1 MIDPHGN
8 ILVSFHLSKG
18 ELEEYSEL
26 SNTISSLTLSLKQQC
41 DLEMILNG
49 AFSPLLTFN
58 NQKDYE
64 EILLN
69 NKLLNGVIWPIPIVL
84 DVPNDFLKALDKNE
98 HISLR
103 NAEGFLLA
111 ILKVREFWSPNKKDE
126 ANSIFK
132 TIDENHPGVGY
143 LFNHTNSNYISG
155 ELIPIQSNKYF
166 DFTHLRKSPQEV
178 RDLFRS
184 KRWQD
189 VIAFQTRNP
198 MHRAHFELTRL
209 AMEQHNAKLLIHPVI
224 GISKPGDIDHF
235 TRVKCYQHII
245 KHYPENSV
253 ELSLINLAMRMAG
266 PKEALWHAII
276 RKNYGCNYIIIGRDH
291 AGPGVDAK
299 GKPYYQPYD
308 AQELISQYQEELE
321 IKMVPFQ
328 EMVFAKNKRN
338 YLPLDQIKEEDQ
350 IETLSG
356 TQFKELLKQGT
367 EIPNWY
373 SFPEVV
379 HELRRRYPKL
389 HNQGLTVFFT
399 GLSGAGKSTLANA
412 LVYKLMEMEDRPIT
426 LLDGDIVRQHLSS
439 ELGFSKEDRDIHVKR
454 IGYVASEITKHGGV
468 AICAPIAPYSNT
480 RKTVRNMIDEVGSFV
495 EIHVSTPLSVCE
507 ERDVKGLYKRA
518 RAGKILDFTGV
529 SDPYEEPQ
537 NPEITIDTSDISV
550 EESSAI
556 IIDKLRSMK
565 LLGN

>member
-1 MIDPHGN
+1 MIAPHGKT
-8 ILVSFHLSKG
+8 LVSFHLSAD
-18 ELEEYSEL
+18 ELSEYSEL
-26 SNTISSLTLSLKQQC
+26 SNKTSSLTLSLKQQC
-41 DLEMILNG
+41 DLEMISNG
-49 AFSPLLTFN
+49 AFSPLSTFN

-69 NKLLNGVIWPIPIVL
+69 NKLSNGLVWPIPIVL
-84 DVPNDFLKALDKNE
+84 DVPDQFLQSLDKNE
-98 HISLR
+98 CISLR

-111 ILKVREFWSPNKKDE
+111 ILQVNEFWAPDKKEE
-126 ANSIFK
+126 ANSVFK
-132 TIDENHPGVGY
+132 SNDPNHPGVDY
-143 LFNHTNSNYISG
+143 LFNHTNNNYISG
-155 ELIPIQSNKYF
+155 ELVPIQSNKYF

-178 RDLFRS
+178 RDFFRLNNW
-184 KRWQD
+184 KD

-198 MHRAHFELTRL
+198 MHRAHFELTKL
-209 AMEQHNAKLLIHPVI
+209 AMDEHNSKLLIHPVI

-245 KHYPENSV
+245 KYYPENSV

-276 RKNYGCNYIIIGRDH
+276 RKNYGCNRIIIGRDH
-291 AGPGVDAK
+291 AGPGVNAE

-308 AQELISQYQEELE
+308 AQELIARYQEELE
-321 IKMVPFQ
+321 IKMVPFK
-328 EMVFAKNKRN
+328 EMVFAKNKKTF
-338 YLPLDQIKEEDQ
+338 LPLDK
-350 IETLSG
+350 IEQNDPIEKLSG
-356 TQFKELLKQGT
+356 TQFKELLQQRT
-367 EIPNWY
+367 EIPSWY
-373 SFPEVV
+373 SFPEVI
-379 HELRRRYPKL
+379 HELRKRFPKL

-412 LVYKLMEMEDRPIT
+412 IMYKLMETEDRPIT

-480 RKTVRNMIDEVGSFV
+480 RKVVRNMIDEVGSFV
-495 EIHVSTPLSVCE
+495 EIHVATPLSVCE
-507 ERDVKGLYKRA
+507 ERDVKGLYKQA

-529 SDPYEEPQ
+529 SDPYEEPE
-537 NPEITIDTSDISV
+537 NPEITVDTSDITV
-550 EESSAI
+550 EESSALI
-556 IIDKLRSMK
+556 LDKLRSLK
-565 LLGN
+565 LLG

>member
-8 ILVSFHLSKG
+8 KLVSFHLSKG
-18 ELEEYSEL
+18 ELEEYVEL

-132 TIDENHPGVGY
+132 TIDENHPGVDY

-155 ELIPIQSNKYF
+155 ELVPIQSNKYF

-338 YLPLDQIKEEDQ
+338 YLPLDQIKEEEQ

-356 TQFKELLKQGT
+356 TQFKELLKQRT

-412 LVYKLMEMEDRPIT
+412 LMYKLMEMEDRPIT

>member
-1 MIDPHGN
+1 MIEPHGKT
-8 ILVSFHLSKG
+8 LVSFHLSAD
-18 ELEEYSEL
+18 ELSEYSEL
-26 SNTISSLTLSLKQQC
+26 SNKTASLTLSLKQQC
-41 DLEMILNG
+41 DLEMIANG
-49 AFSPLLTFN
+49 AFSPLSTFN

-69 NKLLNGVIWPIPIVL
+69 NRLSNGLVWPIPIVL
-84 DVPNDFLKALDKNE
+84 DVPDQFLKSLDKNE
-98 HISLR
+98 YISLR

-111 ILKVREFWSPNKKDE
+111 ILKVNEFWAPDKKEE
-126 ANSIFK
+126 ANSVFK
-132 TIDENHPGVGY
+132 SNDPNHPGVDY
-143 LFNHTNSNYISG
+143 LFNHTNNNYISG
-155 ELIPIQSNKYF
+155 ELVPIQSNKYF

-178 RDLFRS
+178 RDFFRLNNW
-184 KRWQD
+184 KD

-198 MHRAHFELTRL
+198 MHRAHFELTKL
-209 AMEQHNAKLLIHPVI
+209 AMDEHNSKLLIHPVV

-245 KHYPENSV
+245 KYYPENSV

-266 PKEALWHAII
+266 PKEAVWHAII
-276 RKNYGCNYIIIGRDH
+276 RKNYGCNRIIIGRDH
-291 AGPGVDAK
+291 AGPGVNAE

-308 AQELISQYQEELE
+308 AQELIAQYQEELE
-321 IKMVPFQ
+321 IKMVPFK
-328 EMVFAKNKRN
+328 EMVFAKNKKTF
-338 YLPLDQIKEEDQ
+338 LPLDK
-350 IETLSG
+350 IEQDDPIEKLSG
-356 TQFKELLKQGT
+356 TQFKEFLQQRT

-373 SFPEVV
+373 SFPEVI
-379 HELRRRYPKL
+379 HELRKRFPKL

-412 LVYKLMEMEDRPIT
+412 IMYKLMETEDRPIT

-480 RKTVRNMIDEVGSFV
+480 RKVVRNMIDEVGSFV
-495 EIHVSTPLSVCE
+495 EIHVATPLSVCE
-507 ERDVKGLYKRA
+507 ERDVKGLYKQA

-529 SDPYEEPQ
+529 SDPYEEPE
-537 NPEITIDTSDISV
+537 NPEITVDTSDITV
-550 EESSAI
+550 EESSALI
-556 IIDKLRSMK
+556 LDKLRSLK
-565 LLGN
+565 LLG

>member
-8 ILVSFHLSKG
+8 KLVSFHLSKG

-132 TIDENHPGVGY
+132 TIDENHPGVDY

-338 YLPLDQIKEEDQ
+338 YLPLDQIKEEEQ

-356 TQFKELLKQGT
+356 TQFKELLKQRT

>member
-1 MIDPHGN
+1 MIEPHGKT
-8 ILVSFHLSKG
+8 LVSFHLSAD
-18 ELEEYSEL
+18 ELSEYSEL
-26 SNTISSLTLSLKQQC
+26 SNKTASLTLSLKQQC
-41 DLEMILNG
+41 DLEMIANG
-49 AFSPLLTFN
+49 AFSPLSTFN

-69 NKLLNGVIWPIPIVL
+69 NRLSNGLVWPIPIVL
-84 DVPNDFLKALDKNE
+84 DVPDQFLKSLDKNE
-98 HISLR
+98 YISLR

-111 ILKVREFWSPNKKDE
+111 ILKVNEFWAPDKKEE
-126 ANSIFK
+126 ANSVFK
-132 TIDENHPGVGY
+132 SNDPNHPGVDY
-143 LFNHTNSNYISG
+143 LFNHTNNNYISG
-155 ELIPIQSNKYF
+155 ELVPIQSNKYF

-178 RDLFRS
+178 RDFFRLNNW
-184 KRWQD
+184 KD

-198 MHRAHFELTRL
+198 MHRAHFELTKL
-209 AMEQHNAKLLIHPVI
+209 AMDEHNSKLLIHPVI

-245 KHYPENSV
+245 KYYPENSV

-266 PKEALWHAII
+266 PKEAVWHAII
-276 RKNYGCNYIIIGRDH
+276 RKNYGCNRIIIGRDH
-291 AGPGVDAK
+291 AGPGVNAE

-308 AQELISQYQEELE
+308 AQELIAQYQEELE
-321 IKMVPFQ
+321 IKMVPFK
-328 EMVFAKNKRN
+328 EMVFAKNKKTF
-338 YLPLDQIKEEDQ
+338 LPLDK
-350 IETLSG
+350 IEPNDPIEKLSG
-356 TQFKELLKQGT
+356 TQFKELLQQRT

-373 SFPEVV
+373 SFPEVI
-379 HELRRRYPKL
+379 HELRKRFPKL

-412 LVYKLMEMEDRPIT
+412 IMYKLMETEDRPIT

-480 RKTVRNMIDEVGSFV
+480 RKVVRNMIDEVGSFV
-495 EIHVSTPLSVCE
+495 EIHVATPLSVCE
-507 ERDVKGLYKRA
+507 ERDVKGLYKQA

-529 SDPYEEPQ
+529 SDPYEEPE
-537 NPEITIDTSDISV
+537 NPEITVDTSDITV
-550 EESSAI
+550 EESSALI
-556 IIDKLRSMK
+556 LDKLRSLK
-565 LLGN
+565 LLG

>member
-8 ILVSFHLSKG
+8 KLVSFHLSKG

-132 TIDENHPGVGY
+132 TIDENHPGVDY

-166 DFTHLRKSPQEV
+166 DFTHLRKSPQQV

-356 TQFKELLKQGT
+356 TQFKELLKQRT

>member
-8 ILVSFHLSKG
+8 KLVSFHLSKG
-18 ELEEYSEL
+18 ELEEYVEL

-132 TIDENHPGVGY
+132 TIDENHPGVDY

-338 YLPLDQIKEEDQ
+338 YLPLDQIKEEEQ

-356 TQFKELLKQGT
+356 TQFKELLKQRT

-412 LVYKLMEMEDRPIT
+412 LMYKLMEMEDRPIT

>member
-8 ILVSFHLSKG
+8 KLVSFHLSKG

-132 TIDENHPGVGY
+132 TIDENHPGVDY
-143 LFNHTNSNYISG
+143 LFNYTNSNYISG
-155 ELIPIQSNKYF
+155 ELVPIQSNKYF

-356 TQFKELLKQGT
+356 TQFKELLKQRT

>member
-1 MIDPHGN
+1 MIEPHGKT
-8 ILVSFHLSKG
+8 LVSFHLSAD
-18 ELEEYSEL
+18 ELSEYSEL
-26 SNTISSLTLSLKQQC
+26 SNKTASLTLSLKQQC
-41 DLEMILNG
+41 DLEMIANG
-49 AFSPLLTFN
+49 AFSPLSTFN

-69 NKLLNGVIWPIPIVL
+69 NRLSNGLVWPIPIVL
-84 DVPNDFLKALDKNE
+84 DVPDQFLKSLDKNE
-98 HISLR
+98 YISLR

-111 ILKVREFWSPNKKDE
+111 ILKVNEFWAPDKKEE
-126 ANSIFK
+126 ANSVFK
-132 TIDENHPGVGY
+132 SNDPNHPGVDY
-143 LFNHTNSNYISG
+143 LFNHTNNNYISG
-155 ELIPIQSNKYF
+155 ELVPIQSNKYF

-178 RDLFRS
+178 RDFFRLNNW
-184 KRWQD
+184 KD

-198 MHRAHFELTRL
+198 MHRAHFELTKL
-209 AMEQHNAKLLIHPVI
+209 AMDEHNSKLLIHPVI

-245 KHYPENSV
+245 KYYPKNSV

-266 PKEALWHAII
+266 PKEAVWHAII
-276 RKNYGCNYIIIGRDH
+276 RKNYGCNRIIIGRDH
-291 AGPGVDAK
+291 AGPGVNAE

-308 AQELISQYQEELE
+308 AQELIAQYQEELE
-321 IKMVPFQ
+321 IKMVPFK
-328 EMVFAKNKRN
+328 EMVFAKNKKTF
-338 YLPLDQIKEEDQ
+338 LPLDK
-350 IETLSG
+350 IEQDDPIEKLSG
-356 TQFKELLKQGT
+356 TQFKEFLQQRT

-373 SFPEVV
+373 SFPEVI
-379 HELRRRYPKL
+379 HELRKRFPKL

-412 LVYKLMEMEDRPIT
+412 IMYKLMETEDRPIT

-480 RKTVRNMIDEVGSFV
+480 RKVVRNMIDEVGSFV
-495 EIHVSTPLSVCE
+495 EIHVATPLSVCE
-507 ERDVKGLYKRA
+507 ERDVKGLYKQA

-529 SDPYEEPQ
+529 SDPYEEPE
-537 NPEITIDTSDISV
+537 NPEITVDTSDITV
-550 EESSAI
+550 EESSALI
-556 IIDKLRSMK
+556 LDKLRSLK
-565 LLGN
+565 LLG

>member
-8 ILVSFHLSKG
+8 KLVSFHLSKG
-18 ELEEYSEL
+18 DLEEYSEL

-58 NQKDYE
+58 NQKNYE

-132 TIDENHPGVGY
+132 TIDENHPGVDY

-184 KRWQD
+184 NHWQD

-245 KHYPENSV
+245 KYYPENSV

-266 PKEALWHAII
+266 PREALWHAII

-338 YLPLDQIKEEDQ
+338 YLPLDQIKDEEQ

-356 TQFKELLKQGT
+356 TQFKELLKQRT

-373 SFPEVV
+373 SFPEVI

-389 HNQGLTVFFT
+389 QNQGLTVFFT
-399 GLSGAGKSTLANA
+399 GLSGAGKSTLANS
-412 LVYKLMEMEDRPIT
+412 LMYKLMEMEDRPIT

-495 EIHVSTPLSVCE
+495 EIYVSTPLSVCE

>member
-1 MIDPHGN
+1 MIEPHGKT
-8 ILVSFHLSKG
+8 LVSFHLSAD
-18 ELEEYSEL
+18 ELSEYSEL
-26 SNTISSLTLSLKQQC
+26 SNKTASLTLSLKQQC
-41 DLEMILNG
+41 DLEMIVNG
-49 AFSPLLTFN
+49 AFSPLSTFN

-69 NKLLNGVIWPIPIVL
+69 NRLSNGLVWPIPIVL
-84 DVPNDFLKALDKNE
+84 DVPDQFLKSLDKNE
-98 HISLR
+98 YISLR

-111 ILKVREFWSPNKKDE
+111 ILKVNEFWAPDKKEE
-126 ANSIFK
+126 ANSVFK
-132 TIDENHPGVGY
+132 SNDPNHPGVDY
-143 LFNHTNSNYISG
+143 LFNHTNNNYISG
-155 ELIPIQSNKYF
+155 ELVPIQSNKYF

-178 RDLFRS
+178 RDFFRLNNW
-184 KRWQD
+184 KD

-198 MHRAHFELTRL
+198 MHRAHFELTKL
-209 AMEQHNAKLLIHPVI
+209 AMDEHNSKLLIHPVI

-245 KHYPENSV
+245 KYYPENRV

-266 PKEALWHAII
+266 PKEAVWHAII
-276 RKNYGCNYIIIGRDH
+276 RKNYGCNRIIIGRDH
-291 AGPGVDAK
+291 AGPGVNAE

-308 AQELISQYQEELE
+308 AQELIAQYQEELE
-321 IKMVPFQ
+321 IKMVPFK
-328 EMVFAKNKRN
+328 EMVFAKNKKTF
-338 YLPLDQIKEEDQ
+338 LPLDK
-350 IETLSG
+350 IEQDDPIEKLSG
-356 TQFKELLKQGT
+356 TQFKEFLQQRT

-373 SFPEVV
+373 SFPEVI
-379 HELRRRYPKL
+379 HELRKRFPKL

-412 LVYKLMEMEDRPIT
+412 IMYKLMETEDRPIT

-480 RKTVRNMIDEVGSFV
+480 RKVVRNMIDEVGSFV
-495 EIHVSTPLSVCE
+495 EIHVATPLSVCE
-507 ERDVKGLYKRA
+507 ERDVKGLYKQA

-529 SDPYEEPQ
+529 SDPYEEPE
-537 NPEITIDTSDISV
+537 NPEITVDTSDITV
-550 EESSAI
+550 EESSALI
-556 IIDKLRSMK
+556 LDKLRSLK
-565 LLGN
+565 LLG

>member
-8 ILVSFHLSKG
+8 TLVSFHLSKG
-18 ELEEYSEL
+18 ELQEYSEL

-41 DLEMILNG
+41 DLEMISNG

-69 NKLLNGVIWPIPIVL
+69 NKLLNGAIWPIPIVL
-84 DVPNDFLKALDKNE
+84 DVPDNFLKALDKNE

-111 ILKVREFWSPNKKDE
+111 ILKVKEFWSPNKKDE
-126 ANSIFK
+126 ANSVFK
-132 TIDENHPGVGY
+132 TIDQNHPGVDY

-155 ELIPIQSNKYF
+155 ELVPIQSNKYF
-166 DFTHLRKSPQEV
+166 DFTHIRKSPQEV

-184 KRWQD
+184 NHWKD

-209 AMEQHNAKLLIHPVI
+209 AMEQHNAQLLIHPVI

-235 TRVKCYQHII
+235 TRVKCYQHIM
-245 KHYPENSV
+245 KYYPEDSV

-276 RKNYGCNYIIIGRDH
+276 RKNYGCNHIIIGRDH
-291 AGPGVDAK
+291 AGPGVDAE
-299 GKPYYQPYD
+299 GRPYYQPYD
-308 AQELISQYQEELE
+308 AQEFISQYQEELE
-321 IKMVPFQ
+321 IKMIPFQ
-328 EMVFAKNKRN
+328 EMVFTKNKKTF
-338 YLPLDQIKEEDQ
+338 LPLDEIKKDEQ
-350 IETLSG
+350 IERLSG
-356 TQFKELLKQGT
+356 TQFKELLKQRI
-367 EIPNWY
+367 EIPSWY
-373 SFPEVV
+373 SFPEVI

-412 LVYKLMEMEDRPIT
+412 LMYKLMEMEDRPIT

-480 RKTVRNMIDEVGSFV
+480 RRIVRNMIDDVGSFV

-518 RAGKILDFTGV
+518 RAGKILEFTGV

-537 NPEITIDTSDISV
+537 NPEIIIDTTEISV

-556 IIDKLRSMK
+556 ILDKLLSMK
-565 LLGN
+565 LLG

>member
-1 MIDPHGN
+1 MIEPHGKT
-8 ILVSFHLSKG
+8 LVSFHLSAD
-18 ELEEYSEL
+18 ELSEYSEL
-26 SNTISSLTLSLKQQC
+26 SNKTASLTLSLKQQC
-41 DLEMILNG
+41 DLEMIANG
-49 AFSPLLTFN
+49 AFSPLSTFN

-69 NKLLNGVIWPIPIVL
+69 NRLSNGLVWPIPIVL
-84 DVPNDFLKALDKNE
+84 DVPDQFLKSLDKNE
-98 HISLR
+98 YISLR

-111 ILKVREFWSPNKKDE
+111 ILKVKEFWAPDKKEE
-126 ANSIFK
+126 ANSVFK
-132 TIDENHPGVGY
+132 SNDPNHPGVDY
-143 LFNHTNSNYISG
+143 LFNHTNNNYISG
-155 ELIPIQSNKYF
+155 ELVPIQSNKYF

-178 RDLFRS
+178 RDFFRLNNW
-184 KRWQD
+184 KD

-198 MHRAHFELTRL
+198 MHRAHFELTKL
-209 AMEQHNAKLLIHPVI
+209 AMDEHNSKLLIHPVI

-245 KHYPENSV
+245 KYYPENSV

-266 PKEALWHAII
+266 PKEAVWHAII
-276 RKNYGCNYIIIGRDH
+276 RKNYGCNRIIIGRDH
-291 AGPGVDAK
+291 AGPGVNAE

-308 AQELISQYQEELE
+308 AQELIAQYQEELE
-321 IKMVPFQ
+321 IKMVPFK
-328 EMVFAKNKRN
+328 EMVFAKNKKTF
-338 YLPLDQIKEEDQ
+338 LPLDK
-350 IETLSG
+350 IEQDDPIEKLSG
-356 TQFKELLKQGT
+356 TQFKEFLQQRT

-373 SFPEVV
+373 SFPEVI
-379 HELRRRYPKL
+379 HELRKRFPKL

-412 LVYKLMEMEDRPIT
+412 IMYKLMETEDRPIT

-480 RKTVRNMIDEVGSFV
+480 RKVVRNMIDEVGSFV
-495 EIHVSTPLSVCE
+495 EIHVATPLSVCE
-507 ERDVKGLYKRA
+507 ERDVKGLYKQA

-529 SDPYEEPQ
+529 SDPYEEPE
-537 NPEITIDTSDISV
+537 NPEITVDTSDITV
-550 EESSAI
+550 EESSALI
-556 IIDKLRSMK
+556 LDKLRSLK
-565 LLGN
+565 LLG

>member
-1 MIDPHGN
+1 MIEPHGKT
-8 ILVSFHLSKG
+8 LVSFHLSAD
-18 ELEEYSEL
+18 ELSEYSEL
-26 SNTISSLTLSLKQQC
+26 SNNISSLTLSLKQQC
-41 DLEMILNG
+41 DLEMISNG
-49 AFSPLLTFN
+49 AFSPLSTFN

-69 NKLLNGVIWPIPIVL
+69 NKLSNGLVWPIPIVL
-84 DVPNDFLKALDKNE
+84 DVPDQFLKSLDKNE
-98 HISLR
+98 YISLR

-111 ILKVREFWSPNKKDE
+111 ILKVNEFWAPDKKEE
-126 ANSIFK
+126 ANSVFK
-132 TIDENHPGVGY
+132 SNDPNHPGVDY
-143 LFNHTNSNYISG
+143 LFNHTNNNYISG
-155 ELIPIQSNKYF
+155 ELVPIQSNKYF

-178 RDLFRS
+178 RDFFRLNNW
-184 KRWQD
+184 KD

-198 MHRAHFELTRL
+198 MHRAHFELTKL
-209 AMEQHNAKLLIHPVI
+209 AMDEHNSKLLIHPVI
-224 GISKPGDIDHF
+224 GMSKPGDIDHF

-245 KHYPENSV
+245 KYYPENSV

-276 RKNYGCNYIIIGRDH
+276 RKNYGCNRIIIGRDH
-291 AGPGVDAK
+291 AGPGVNAE

-308 AQELISQYQEELE
+308 AQELIAQYQEELE
-321 IKMVPFQ
+321 IKMVPFK
-328 EMVFAKNKRN
+328 EMVFAKNKKTF
-338 YLPLDQIKEEDQ
+338 LPLDK
-350 IETLSG
+350 IEQDDPIEKLSG
-356 TQFKELLKQGT
+356 TQFKELLQQRT

-373 SFPEVV
+373 SFPEVI
-379 HELRRRYPKL
+379 HELRKRFPKL

-412 LVYKLMEMEDRPIT
+412 IMYKLMETEDRPIT

-480 RKTVRNMIDEVGSFV
+480 RKVVRNMIDEVGSFV
-495 EIHVSTPLSVCE
+495 EIHVATPLSVCE
-507 ERDVKGLYKRA
+507 ERDTKGLYKQA

-529 SDPYEEPQ
+529 SDPYEEPE
-537 NPEITIDTSDISV
+537 NPEITVDTSDITV
-550 EESSAI
+550 EESSALI
-556 IIDKLRSMK
+556 LDKLRSLK
-565 LLGN
+565 LLG

>member
-8 ILVSFHLSKG
+8 KLVSFHLSKG

-132 TIDENHPGVGY
+132 TIDENHPGVDY

-155 ELIPIQSNKYF
+155 ELVPIQSNKYF

-338 YLPLDQIKEEDQ
+338 YLPLDQIKEEEQ

-356 TQFKELLKQGT
+356 TQFKELLKQRT

-412 LVYKLMEMEDRPIT
+412 LMYKLMEMEDRPIT

>member
-1 MIDPHGN
+1 MIEPHGKT
-8 ILVSFHLSKG
+8 LVSFHLSAD
-18 ELEEYSEL
+18 ELSEYSEL
-26 SNTISSLTLSLKQQC
+26 SNKTASLTLSLKQQC
-41 DLEMILNG
+41 DLEMIANG
-49 AFSPLLTFN
+49 AFSPLSTFN

-69 NKLLNGVIWPIPIVL
+69 NRLSNGLVWPIPIVL
-84 DVPNDFLKALDKNE
+84 DVPDQFLKSLDKNE
-98 HISLR
+98 YISLR

-111 ILKVREFWSPNKKDE
+111 ILKVNEFWAPDKKEE
-126 ANSIFK
+126 ANSVFK
-132 TIDENHPGVGY
+132 SNDPNHPGVDY
-143 LFNHTNSNYISG
+143 LFNHTNNNYISG
-155 ELIPIQSNKYF
+155 ELVPIQSNKYF

-178 RDLFRS
+178 RDFFRLNNW
-184 KRWQD
+184 KD

-198 MHRAHFELTRL
+198 MHRAHFELTKL
-209 AMEQHNAKLLIHPVI
+209 AMDEHNSKLLIHPVI

-245 KHYPENSV
+245 KYYPENSV

-276 RKNYGCNYIIIGRDH
+276 RQNYGCNRIIIGRDH
-291 AGPGVDAK
+291 AGPGVNAE

-308 AQELISQYQEELE
+308 AQELIARYQEELE
-321 IKMVPFQ
+321 IKMVPFK
-328 EMVFAKNKRN
+328 EMVFAKNKKTF
-338 YLPLDQIKEEDQ
+338 LPLDK
-350 IETLSG
+350 IEQNDPIEKLSG
-356 TQFKELLKQGT
+356 TQFKELLQQRT
-367 EIPNWY
+367 EIPSWY
-373 SFPEVV
+373 SFPEVI
-379 HELRRRYPKL
+379 HELRKRFPKL

-412 LVYKLMEMEDRPIT
+412 IMYKLMETEDRPIT

-480 RKTVRNMIDEVGSFV
+480 RKVVRNMIDEVGSFV
-495 EIHVSTPLSVCE
+495 EIHVATPLSVCE
-507 ERDVKGLYKRA
+507 ERDVKGLYKQA

-529 SDPYEEPQ
+529 SDPYEEPE
-537 NPEITIDTSDISV
+537 NPEITVDTSDITV
-550 EESSAI
+550 EESSALI
-556 IIDKLRSMK
+556 LDKLRSLK
-565 LLGN
+565 LLG

>member
-8 ILVSFHLSKG
+8 KLVSFHLSKS

-69 NKLLNGVIWPIPIVL
+69 NKLLNGEIWPIPIVL

-126 ANSIFK
+126 ANSVFK
-132 TIDENHPGVGY
+132 TIDKNHPGVDY

-235 TRVKCYQHII
+235 TRVKCYQRII

-299 GKPYYQPYD
+299 GKTYYQPYD

-356 TQFKELLKQGT
+356 TQFKELLKQRT

-537 NPEITIDTSDISV
+537 NPEVTIDTSDISV

>member
-1 MIDPHGN
+1 MIEPHGKT
-8 ILVSFHLSKG
+8 LVSFHLSAD
-18 ELEEYSEL
+18 ELSEYSEL
-26 SNTISSLTLSLKQQC
+26 SNKTASLTLSLKQQC
-41 DLEMILNG
+41 DLEMISNG
-49 AFSPLLTFN
+49 AFSPLSTFN

-69 NKLLNGVIWPIPIVL
+69 NKLSNGLVWPIPIVL
-84 DVPNDFLKALDKNE
+84 DVPDQFLKSLDKNE
-98 HISLR
+98 YISLR

-111 ILKVREFWSPNKKDE
+111 ILKVNEFWAPDKKEE
-126 ANSIFK
+126 ANSVFK
-132 TIDENHPGVGY
+132 SNDPNHPGVDY
-143 LFNHTNSNYISG
+143 LFNHTNNNYISG
-155 ELIPIQSNKYF
+155 ELVPIQSNKYF

-178 RDLFRS
+178 RDFFRLNNW
-184 KRWQD
+184 KD

-198 MHRAHFELTRL
+198 MHRAHFELTKL
-209 AMEQHNAKLLIHPVI
+209 AMDEHNSKLLIHPVI

-245 KHYPENSV
+245 KYYPENSV

-276 RKNYGCNYIIIGRDH
+276 RKNYGCNRIIIGRDH
-291 AGPGVDAK
+291 AGPGVNAE

-308 AQELISQYQEELE
+308 AQELIAQYQEELE
-321 IKMVPFQ
+321 IKMVPFK
-328 EMVFAKNKRN
+328 EMVFAKNKKTF
-338 YLPLDQIKEEDQ
+338 LPLDK
-350 IETLSG
+350 IEQDDPIEKLSG
-356 TQFKELLKQGT
+356 TQFKEFLQQRT
-367 EIPNWY
+367 EIPSWY
-373 SFPEVV
+373 SFPEVI
-379 HELRRRYPKL
+379 HELRKRFPKL

-412 LVYKLMEMEDRPIT
+412 IMYKLMETEDRPIT

-480 RKTVRNMIDEVGSFV
+480 RKVVRNMIDEVGSFV
-495 EIHVSTPLSVCE
+495 EIHVATPLSVCE
-507 ERDVKGLYKRA
+507 ERDVKGLYKQA

-529 SDPYEEPQ
+529 SDPYEEPE
-537 NPEITIDTSDISV
+537 NPEITVDTSDITV
-550 EESSAI
+550 EESSALI
-556 IIDKLRSMK
+556 LDKLRSLK
-565 LLGN
+565 LLG

>member
-1 MIDPHGN
+1 MIEPHGKT
-8 ILVSFHLSKG
+8 LVSFHLSAD
-18 ELEEYSEL
+18 ELSEYSEL
-26 SNTISSLTLSLKQQC
+26 SNKTASLTLSLKQQC
-41 DLEMILNG
+41 DLEMISNG
-49 AFSPLLTFN
+49 AFSPLSTFN

-69 NKLLNGVIWPIPIVL
+69 NKLSNGLVWPIPIVL
-84 DVPNDFLKALDKNE
+84 DVPDQFLKSLDKNE
-98 HISLR
+98 YISLR

-111 ILKVREFWSPNKKDE
+111 ILKVKEFWAPDKKEE
-126 ANSIFK
+126 ANSVFK
-132 TIDENHPGVGY
+132 SNDPNHPGVDY
-143 LFNHTNSNYISG
+143 LFNHTNNNYISG
-155 ELIPIQSNKYF
+155 ELVPIQSNKYF

-178 RDLFRS
+178 RDFFRLNNW
-184 KRWQD
+184 KD

-198 MHRAHFELTRL
+198 MHRAHFELTKL
-209 AMEQHNAKLLIHPVI
+209 AMDEHNSKLLIHPVI
-224 GISKPGDIDHF
+224 GMSKPGDIDHF

-245 KHYPENSV
+245 KYYPENSV

-276 RKNYGCNYIIIGRDH
+276 RKNYGCNRIIIGRDH
-291 AGPGVDAK
+291 AGPGVNAE

-308 AQELISQYQEELE
+308 AQELIAQYQEELE
-321 IKMVPFQ
+321 IKMVPFK
-328 EMVFAKNKRN
+328 EMVFAKNKKTF
-338 YLPLDQIKEEDQ
+338 LPLDK
-350 IETLSG
+350 IEQDDPIEKLSG
-356 TQFKELLKQGT
+356 TQFKELLQQRT

-373 SFPEVV
+373 SFPEVI
-379 HELRRRYPKL
+379 HELRKRFPKL

-412 LVYKLMEMEDRPIT
+412 IMYKLMETEDRPIT

-480 RKTVRNMIDEVGSFV
+480 RKVVRNMIDEVGSFV
-495 EIHVSTPLSVCE
+495 EIHVATPLSVCE
-507 ERDVKGLYKRA
+507 ERDTKGLYKQA

-529 SDPYEEPQ
+529 SDPYEEPE
-537 NPEITIDTSDISV
+537 NPEITVDTSDITV
-550 EESSAI
+550 EESSALI
-556 IIDKLRSMK
+556 LDKLRSLK
-565 LLGN
+565 LLG